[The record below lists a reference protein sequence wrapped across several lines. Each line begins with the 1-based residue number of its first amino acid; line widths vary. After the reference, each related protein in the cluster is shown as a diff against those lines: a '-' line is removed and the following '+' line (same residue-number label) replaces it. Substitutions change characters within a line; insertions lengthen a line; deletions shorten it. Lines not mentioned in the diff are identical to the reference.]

1 MMTERTKRC
10 WNAKM
15 KRFSFEGRSWGM
27 TVERGVFLIPPS
39 FLAKRGRPNEDGM
52 KKVEWFSYG
61 LFPPELGWRPNQG
74 KPVCLC
80 GAPDNAP
87 R

>member
-1 MMTERTKRC
+1 
-10 WNAKM
+10 M

-61 LFPPELGWRPNQG
+61 EILGKSRGNLG
-74 KPVCLC
+74 EILVKSRRS
-80 GAPDNAP
+80 GGEI
-87 R
+87 